1 MVPLHRAG
9 PKPATLKPRVLDSY
23 DIRDLRLHPGRDLR
37 PLLAEESAVWRRELL
52 WDYSHSIELL
62 IGYLDQ
68 RILPGFVAV
77 ERRTGQV
84 HGYAFAVYETQK
96 AVVGDLFASGSRR
109 IELQQLLLRHLL
121 PMLQHTPGV
130 ERVESQLLLTPP
142 ELQPVFAEAAF
153 RSFPRLFMQT
163 ELPDLRELIPAGSL
177 VRREDEPAPDLGSL
191 RLRRWTAPM
200 YQPAAD
206 LIHRAYVGHGDTEI
220 NDQYRSV
227 QGCLR
232 FLHNIVRFP
241 GCGTFTPEHSW
252 VLVEERTGEVDGLL
266 LTTRVEPQTTHI
278 PQLCLAPRRRGRGLG
293 RTMLR
298 HAATELA
305 RAGQRTVTLTVTE
318 ANAGA
323 LQLYRQLGFTPRHR
337 FHADVWWR

>member
-1 MVPLHRAG
+1 M
-9 PKPATLKPRVLDSY
+9 LDAY

-37 PLLAEESAVWRRELL
+37 TLLTEESAVWRRDLL
-52 WDYSHSIELL
+52 WDYSGSIELL
-62 IGYLDQ
+62 MGYLDQ
-68 RILPGFVAV
+68 RILPGFVAI

-84 HGYAFAVYETQK
+84 HGYTFAVFESQK
-96 AVVGDLFASGSRR
+96 AVVGDLFAYGPRR
-109 IELQQLLLRHLL
+109 LELQRGLLRHLL

-130 ERVESQLLLTPP
+130 ERVESQLLVTP
-142 ELQPVFAEAAF
+142 EDLQPGFTEAGF
-153 RSFPRLFMQT
+153 RSYPRLFMQAA
-163 ELPDLRELIPAGSL
+163 LPDQRELIPSGSL
-177 VRREDEPAPDLGSL
+177 VRSDEEPTPELGSL

-220 NDQYRSV
+220 NDQYRTV
-227 QGCLR
+227 QGCMR

-241 GCGTFTPEHSW
+241 GCGTFTPEHTW
-252 VLVEERTGEVDGLL
+252 VLVDERSGELDGLL
-266 LTTRVEPQTTHI
+266 LTTRVESNTTHI

-293 RTMLR
+293 RMMMR

-318 ANAGA
+318 ANTSAMH
-323 LQLYRQLGFTPRHR
+323 LYRDLGFTPRHR
-337 FHADVWWR
+337 FHAAVWWK